1 MSGALTG
8 LTGTGGRVKV
18 HDAQMVIKLPS
29 AAKTLVKT
37 VAEAQGLSEATIV
50 RHAIAEYLE
59 RRGYRG

>member
-1 MSGALTG
+1 MSGALSG

-29 AAKTLVKT
+29 AAKALVKT
-37 VAEAQGLSEATIV
+37 AAEAQGFSEATVV

-59 RRGYRG
+59 RRGYKG